1 MNNEKKA
8 VGAILLGAGTLVSMV
23 VAGKL
28 IKKGIKRREEQIEE
42 IEFEESE

>member
-8 VGAILLGAGTLVSMV
+8 VGAILLGAGTLFSMV

-28 IKKGIKRREEQIEE
+28 IKKRIEREKEE
-42 IEFEESE
+42 IEVEESE